1 MFGYVRPYVPDL
13 RVREHE
19 LYRAVYCG
27 LCQSMGKHTGCA
39 SSFTL
44 SYDFVF
50 LAAVRMVLEQVSYS
64 ARPRRCGAHPL
75 KKRAILQDNAALEY
89 CARAAT
95 LLTEAKIAD
104 DIQDSKG
111 MALRSRVLHPTAKRM
126 CKKAFPDGDS
136 PRDAV
141 WQALEQLHALERAGC
156 PSLDDTAD
164 CFGALLSDVFSWG
177 LSGAAQKIAA
187 QVGFAAGRFVYVLD
201 AADDREQDLKSGN
214 YNPLNIAPIDPAALS
229 VAVRLDLSKLEAA
242 VNLMDFTGRSE
253 LQGIIENIL
262 YKGMPLEADRVF
274 LGKPR
279 GYNLADPA
287 KENTDGAFAARP
299 NKNQEFNQE
308 RHGSS
313 I

>member
-27 LCQSMGKHTGCA
+27 LCRSMGKHTGCT
-39 SSFTL
+39 SRFTL

-50 LAAVRMVLEQVSYS
+50 LAAVRMVLEQTDYS
-64 ARPRRCGAHPL
+64 ACLRRCGAHPL
-75 KKRAILQDNAALEY
+75 KKRAVLQDNSALAY
-89 CARAAT
+89 CARAAA

-104 DIQDSKG
+104 DIQDAKG
-111 MALRSRVLHPTAKRM
+111 IALRARTLHPAAKRM
-126 CKKAFPDGDS
+126 CKKAFSKGDS
-136 PRDAV
+136 PGDAV
-141 WQALEQLHALERAGC
+141 WRALERLHALEQAQC

-177 LSGAAQKIAA
+177 LTGAAQKIAA
-187 QVGFAAGRFVYVLD
+187 QIGFTAGRFIYVLD
-201 AADDREQDLKSGN
+201 AADDREQDQKNHN

-229 VAVRLDLSKLEAA
+229 IAVRLDLSKLEAA

-253 LQGIIENIL
+253 LKGIIENIM

-274 LGKPR
+274 QGKCR
-279 GYNLADPA
+279 GCVSSDPL
-287 KENTDGAFAARP
+287 KENADAVLAGSP
-299 NKNQEFNQE
+299 EKNQEFNQE